1 MWHWDQGRLEYFQF
15 DNLRKIS
22 QFLLQYNFKNTSRE
36 LLRNE
41 TGLTFAAPDTH
52 SPWRNYSRILK
63 LMLLVYEG
71 SNSSALPTPVA
82 QILAVPGQVTCDE
95 YLHFIASSSTEPSPA
110 LSGWSRDIAQRYPL
124 LFVLKYALARFI
136 ITSSDNV
143 AIDEILMA
151 YDESMFDGTE
161 GQAEFINLINNFSPI
176 YANAQNINHRSD
188 LYRQSRES
196 IFVLAQISYL
206 HVQNKKLIISLA
218 TEDAIQIFNE
228 LEPLSMD
235 QVSDKNEEILRR
247 AEMFKDGSVYNDFI
261 YSDTIINNE
270 VESGFIEGG
279 RLKKTHICIE
289 RNSALRKKFLSVNP
303 SPVCD
308 VCHINTHVCYPWTD
322 RIIDLHH
329 LLPLSS
335 GTRVEGHGTTIS
347 DLVPLCPTCHR
358 ATHRYY
364 DIWLKNKNRNDF
376 LDRFEAREAYNKM
389 KSSFNGMQNEI

>member
-22 QFLLQYNFKNTSRE
+22 QFLIKYNFKNVSRE

-41 TGLTFAAPDTH
+41 TGLSFAAPDTH
-52 SPWRNYSRILK
+52 TPWRNYSRILK

-71 SNSSALPTPVA
+71 SDTSAIPTPVA
-82 QILAVPGQVTCDE
+82 KILARPGQVTCDE

-110 LSGWSRDIAQRYPL
+110 LSGWAREIPQRYPL

-136 ITSSDNV
+136 ITSIDNV
-143 AIDEILMA
+143 AIDEILVA
-151 YDESMFDGTE
+151 YDESRFNGSE
-161 GQAEFINLINNFSPI
+161 GQAEFINLINNFSHI
-176 YANAQNINHRSD
+176 YVNIPSTNNKSD

-206 HVQNKKLIISLA
+206 HIQNKRLIVSLS

-235 QVSDKNEEILRR
+235 QANDKNEEILRR
-247 AEMFKDGSVYNDFI
+247 AEMFKDGSTYNEFI
-261 YSDTIINNE
+261 YSDTVINNE
-270 VESGFIEGG
+270 IESGFLEGG
-279 RLKKTHICIE
+279 RVKKTHICIE
-289 RNSALRKKFLSVNP
+289 RNRALRKNFLSINS
-303 SPVCD
+303 SPICD
-308 VCHINTHVCYPWTD
+308 VCRINTHKYYPWAD

-358 ATHRYY
+358 ATHRFY
-364 DIWLKNKNRNDF
+364 DIWLKDRNRNDF
-376 LDRFEAREAYNKM
+376 LDRQEAREVYNQM
-389 KSSFNGMQNEI
+389 KNSFNRTA